1 MIEESSEQL
10 GIDDG
15 AWDGWADDETES
27 GTDGAVAKKPAPTPR
42 PRGKAGRRA
51 DEVRIVSNAMH
62 SLRQYGLEV
71 LTDRGVPGS
80 DGVIE
85 HVVVGNQGVRVVRS
99 AQLKGRIR
107 TTKKDIYIG
116 GANCTVL
123 VNGLMARIDTVRHM
137 VGGECHVAGA
147 FCLTRLKFGTP
158 KVFGAVTFG
167 NTQAI
172 VEHLARQHRETEA
185 HLDLANIAEVLDG
198 IFLPAS
204 IMS

>member
-1 MIEESSEQL
+1 MTQDSSEQ
-10 GIDDG
+10 IG
-15 AWDGWADDETES
+15 ADSGEWDGWETEAEPTTEAS
-27 GTDGAVAKKPAPTPR
+27 GHTGTETGSR
-42 PRGKAGRRA
+42 LRGKAARRA
-51 DEVRIVSNAMH
+51 DEVRIVSAAMH
-62 SLRQYGLEV
+62 SLTQYGLEV

-85 HVVVGNQGVRVVRS
+85 HVVIGNQGVHVVRS

-123 VNGLMARIDTVRHM
+123 VNGLMARVDTVRHM
-137 VGGECHVAGA
+137 VGGECNVAAA
-147 FCLTRLKFGTP
+147 FCLTRVKFGQP
-158 KVFGAVTFG
+158 KQFGAVTFG

-172 VEHLARQHRETEA
+172 VEHLARQHREA
-185 HLDLANIAEVLDG
+185 DQRLDLANIAEVLDG

-204 IMS
+204 MMS